1 MQDSFQ
7 KHWNMMHSNWTI
19 EGLEE
24 VIYITKADKINH
36 YKIKWG

>member
-1 MQDSFQ
+1 M
-7 KHWNMMHSNWTI
+7 KHLNWTI

-36 YKIKWG
+36 YKIQIQWG